1 MKAGSL
7 KFLAISG
14 TLVIALVFAGAAIG
28 QGMHRHGGHMGDFGF
43 GFGPHMLSYF
53 TDVLDLTQAQQDQI
67 KGILDK
73 EKSTVQPLM
82 QQLMQAHKDLSNLE
96 NSGTFDEA
104 KIRAIVAQN
113 TPALTELLVQKA
125 RIHSEIMQVLTP
137 DQKAKLA
144 SLKAK
149 HEQRMKD
156 HMNEAP
162 PAPPAN

>member
-1 MKAGSL
+1 MKTGSF
-7 KFLAISG
+7 KIFAISG
-14 TLVIALVFAGAAIG
+14 ALIIALAFAGVAIA
-28 QGMHRHGGHMGDFGF
+28 QGMHGHGGPMGDFGF

-73 EKSTVQPLM
+73 EKSAVQPLM
-82 QQLMQAHKDLSNLE
+82 QQLMQAHKDLSNIE
-96 NSGTFDEA
+96 ESGTFDEA

-156 HMNEAP
+156 HMSEAP
-162 PAPPAN
+162 AGPPAN

>member
-1 MKAGSL
+1 MKPGSL
-7 KFLAISG
+7 KILAISG
-14 TLVIALVFAGAAIG
+14 VLVVALAFAGAAIA
-28 QGMHRHGGHMGDFGF
+28 QGMHHHGGPMGEFGF
-43 GFGPHMLSYF
+43 GFGPHMLRYF

-73 EKSTVQPLM
+73 EKPTVQPLM

-96 NSGTFDEA
+96 DSGTFDEA
-104 KIRAIVAQN
+104 KIRAVIAQN

-149 HEQRMKD
+149 HQERMKE
-156 HMNEAP
+156 HMGNAPAAP
-162 PAPPAN
+162 PAD